1 MPSFPLFVPLLACS
15 LGGAF
20 AAAQTATNVPAL
32 TLGQKFDHHAA
43 GTAGI
48 QAFVG
53 AGFGSALSQWSN
65 TPSEWGQGFDGYSKR
80 YASSFGS
87 NLTRQALAFGLEGA
101 LHEDPRYFPSEDKR
115 LSMRIKSVL
124 LQTVMTRTDSGG
136 RRFATARVGSAFIT
150 GQIVNAWQPP
160 SNDGVGNGVI
170 RGMITLSVDAAS
182 NLAQEFIPWL
192 RPRSLRHH
200 N

>member
-1 MPSFPLFVPLLACS
+1 MRPFPLTALVLCCS
-15 LGGAF
+15 LGGGF
-20 AAAQTATNVPAL
+20 VAAQTAPNVEAL
-32 TLGQKFDHHAA
+32 TLGQKFDQRAA
-43 GTAGI
+43 STVGL
-48 QAFVG
+48 QSFVG
-53 AGFGSALSQWSN
+53 AGFGSAISQWAN
-65 TPSEWGQGFDGYSKR
+65 TPGEWGQGFDAYGKR

-87 NLTRQALAFGLEGA
+87 NLTRQTIAFGLEGA

-115 LSMRIKSVL
+115 FGMRIKSVL
-124 LQTVMTRTDSGG
+124 LQTVTTRTDSGG

-160 SNDGVGNGVI
+160 SNDGVGNGVM
-170 RGMITLSVDAAS
+170 RGIITLSVDAAG

-192 RPRSLRHH
+192 RPRSLRHR